1 MFHPVA
7 QGVTNDTGMQ
17 RPASQNKPISIFLE
31 EKKKKL
37 TLPSFTKILM
47 GVATLSHT
55 VEGK

>member
-1 MFHPVA
+1 M
-7 QGVTNDTGMQ
+7 QG
-17 RPASQNKPISIFLE
+17 PASQNKPISNFSRR
-31 EKKKKL
+31 KKKEI